1 MKGANMTRQVVITKE
16 EKYYVATDIA
26 SNVASQGLTV
36 ESALSNLKEALE
48 LYYEDDDISNEVT
61 YPAFLTTLEVLA

>member
-1 MKGANMTRQVVITKE
+1 MTRQVVITKE

-26 SNVASQGLTV
+26 SDVASQGLTV
-36 ESALSNLKEALE
+36 ETALSNLKEALE
-48 LYYEDDDISNEVT
+48 LYYDDDDMSKDVS